1 MQDVSFFMA
10 VLAGFVSFA
19 SPCVVPMLPVFSM
32 LLVQPEQAENA
43 GHRYMMVTSFL
54 AGFTLMFVLMGATAS
69 WLGQFLML
77 HGEAMRRVGA
87 VLMIVMGA
95 FMAGMVHSSFLSR
108 EFRPL
113 LSSRLRG
120 WGMFGVFLLG
130 AAFSLGWT
138 PCTGPVLAVILF
150 YAGQT
155 AKVWQGAWLLF
166 AYALG
171 FAVPFFLLTAVWQ
184 KYLVR
189 LRVVYAWLPKLQ
201 AVSGYVLILF
211 GLLVWF
217 NEISRLIGWLW
228 QFFPGM

>member
-1 MQDVSFFMA
+1 MQDVSFFA
-10 VLAGFVSFA
+10 AGLAGFVSFA
-19 SPCVVPMLPVFSM
+19 SPCVVPMLPVFSL
-32 LLVQPEQAENA
+32 LLVQSEQAA
-43 GHRYMMVTSFL
+43 GHRYAMVTSFL
-54 AGFTLMFVLMGATAS
+54 TGFTLMFVLMGATAS

-77 HGEAMRRVGA
+77 HGEAMRRLGA
-87 VLMIVMGA
+87 VLMMVMGA
-95 FMAGMVHSSFLSR
+95 FMAGVFHSSFLSR
-108 EFRPL
+108 EYRPL
-113 LSSRLRG
+113 LSHRLRG
-120 WGMFGVFLLG
+120 LGIFGTFLLG

-155 AKVWQGAWLLF
+155 AKIWQGAWLLF

-189 LRVVYAWLPKLQ
+189 LRVVYDWLPRFQ
-201 AVSGYVLILF
+201 AVSGYALILF

-217 NEISRLIGWLW
+217 NELNRLVGWLW
-228 QFFPGM
+228 QFFPNM

>member
-1 MQDVSFFMA
+1 MQEVSFFMA
-10 VLAGFVSFA
+10 VLAGFISFA

-32 LLVQPEQAENA
+32 LLVQSDEEAA
-43 GHRYMMVTSFL
+43 GHRYVMVTSFL

-69 WLGQFLML
+69 WLGQFLLL
-77 HGEAMRRVGA
+77 HGEAMRRIGA
-87 VLMIVMGA
+87 VLMIIMGA
-95 FMAGMVHSSFLSR
+95 FMAGIIHSSILSR
-108 EFRPL
+108 ECRPL
-113 LSSRLRG
+113 LSPKLRG
-120 WGMFGVFLLG
+120 LGLFGTFLLG
-130 AAFSLGWT
+130 AAFTLGWT

-184 KYLVR
+184 NCLVR

-201 AVSGYVLILF
+201 AASGYVLILF

-217 NEISRLIGWLW
+217 NEINRLVGWLW

>member
-1 MQDVSFFMA
+1 MQEVSFFVA

-19 SPCVVPMLPVFSM
+19 SPCVVPMLPVFSL
-32 LLVQPEQAENA
+32 LLVQPNQE
-43 GHRYMMVTSFL
+43 GTDHRYALVTSFL

-69 WLGQFLML
+69 WLGQFLLL
-77 HGEAMRRVGA
+77 HGETMRRVGA

-95 FMAGMVHSSFLSR
+95 FMAGVIHFPFLSR

-113 LSSRLRG
+113 LSSRLRK
-120 WGMFGVFLLG
+120 FGIFGTFLLG
-130 AAFSLGWT
+130 AAFTLGWT

-166 AYALG
+166 AYAFG

-189 LRVVYAWLPKLQ
+189 LRVVYAWLPRLQ

-217 NEISRLIGWLW
+217 NEIKRLVGWLW
-228 QFFPGM
+228 QFFPNM